1 MCNVNDEYSSIL
13 AASWWRT
20 GRWVCGDVIK
30 HCKLTVRSMHS
41 CIFVWL
47 WLVHS
52 DNSDV
57 GLMLVFA
64 VTRGFCVWAQ
74 TAYSFVTSGS
84 PRSRET
90 TSRDGQRSDPAH
102 LAKSYLTT
110 GSRHGVVTD
119 AEGPQSMEWGTLTI
133 TVTAA
138 FLLHLLQ

>member
-1 MCNVNDEYSSIL
+1 
-13 AASWWRT
+13 
-20 GRWVCGDVIK
+20 
-30 HCKLTVRSMHS
+30 
-41 CIFVWL
+41 
-47 WLVHS
+47 
-52 DNSDV
+52 
-57 GLMLVFA
+57 MLVFA

-90 TSRDGQRSDPAH
+90 TSRDGQRSDRVD
-102 LAKSYLTT
+102 LAESYLMM

-133 TVTAA
+133 TGTAA